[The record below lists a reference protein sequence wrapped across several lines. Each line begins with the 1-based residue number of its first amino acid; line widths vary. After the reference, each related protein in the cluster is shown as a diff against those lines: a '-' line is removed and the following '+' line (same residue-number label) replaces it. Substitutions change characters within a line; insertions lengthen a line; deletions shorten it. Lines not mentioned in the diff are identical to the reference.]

1 MRRLIVVAI
10 AGASLSGCASF
21 SLDMFKST
29 PPPVTVQ
36 LDSIPPGADA
46 VTSLG
51 PGCKTPCSISVPFAN
66 TFNVTFSLARFQPAT
81 VPVTVTQIQGD
92 LSTPSSTAIDP
103 NPVIVELQP
112 ALPAKRGG
120 SRRPVAAKRGGPA
133 PVASAPAAAS
143 PFPNPTR

>member
-1 MRRLIVVAI
+1 MRRLITLAV
-10 AGASLSGCASF
+10 AGATLSGCASF
-21 SLDMFKST
+21 SLDSFKSA

-66 TFNVTFSLARFQPAT
+66 SFNVTYSMARFQPAT
-81 VPVTVTQIQGD
+81 VPVTVTQIPGD
-92 LSTPSSTAIDP
+92 FTTPSSTSIDP

-112 ALPAKRGG
+112 ALPAKRGA
-120 SRRPVAAKRGGPA
+120 RRPVAVRRAPA
-133 PVASAPAAAS
+133 PVAAAPAAAS
-143 PFPNPTR
+143 PFPAPR